1 MSCQAVLVRALPVL
15 GLFTTMAGC
24 VENYGAFY
32 ISRAM
37 VPAAGCVA
45 PTPSSGTS
53 GATEFLGKGLLDVSL
68 KRGYL
73 VFLQVENHMTSTK
86 ASGQVETN
94 LVQMREYRVKLNLGQ
109 VPGNYPGHLLDFVE
123 RTSGVLEPGG
133 LLVSGF
139 QVLKD
144 ELAALLSG
152 VIGAN
157 RVDIVADL
165 QAVGI
170 RSGSDIETP
179 RFPFPIQLC
188 SGCLVD
194 MRQSCPTNPDDPTIF
209 RNACGLPQDAQV
221 TCCPQGKAVFCFKS
235 GTESGS

>member
-1 MSCQAVLVRALPVL
+1 MVSCEAALVRALPVL
-15 GLFTTMAGC
+15 AFLTTTGC

-32 ISRAM
+32 ISRAL

-45 PTPSSGTS
+45 PAPSSGTS
-53 GATEFLGKGLLDVSL
+53 GATEFVGKGLLDVSL
-68 KRGYL
+68 KRGYV
-73 VFLQVENHMTSTK
+73 VFLQVENHMTST
-86 ASGQVETN
+86 SGSDQVETN
-94 LVQMREYRVKLNLGQ
+94 LVQMREFRVQIDLGQ
-109 VPGNYPGHLLDFVE
+109 VPGAYPEHLLDFVE

-144 ELAALLSG
+144 ELAGLLSG

-157 RVDIVADL
+157 KVDIVADL
-165 QAVGI
+165 QAVGM

-188 SGCLVD
+188 NGCLVD
-194 MRQSCPTNPDDPTIF
+194 MRQTCPTNPDDATIL
-209 RNACGLPQDAQV
+209 RNACGLPQDAPV
-221 TCCPQGKAVFCFKS
+221 TCCPQGKGVFCFQ
-235 GTESGS
+235 SGSASGS